1 MKQMHEWFPLTENNG
16 IWTLTMNAPGNNL
29 MTANF
34 LDAYEITAN
43 EILTNAVNEKIKGLI
58 ICGGGRHF
66 SVGADVS
73 ALTERSAKE
82 LSNMQTG
89 NITIPETHLYQK
101 KMVTS
106 WKNMPFPVISAIG
119 GFCIGSGSEI
129 AVSCHYR
136 ICEKNARI
144 GQPESTF
151 GILPALG
158 GIARTIEICGVQ
170 NAVNMVYSGE
180 LLSAQEAFEIHWAD
194 ILTDKKKSVSEAAA
208 LIDWIYEK
216 DKSFD
221 AAKKEDYLASFLK
234 IRNN

>member
-1 MKQMHEWFPLTENNG
+1 MKQMHEWFPLSENNG
-16 IWTLTMNAPGNNL
+16 IWTLTMNAPANNL
-29 MTANF
+29 MTADF
-34 LDAYEITAN
+34 LNAYEITEE
-43 EILTNAVNEKIKGLI
+43 EIIENAASEKIKGLI

-73 ALTERSAKE
+73 ALAERSAEE
-82 LSNMQTG
+82 LSHMEHG
-89 NITIPETHLYQK
+89 NITIPDSHLHQK

-106 WKNMPFPVISAIG
+106 WKNMPFPVVCAIG

-170 NAVNMVYSGE
+170 NAAKMVYSGE
-180 LLSAQEAFEIHWAD
+180 LLSAQEAFDLNWAD
-194 ILTDKKKSVSEAAA
+194 IMTDKKKSVSKAAE
-208 LIDWIYEK
+208 LIDWIYSQ
-216 DKSFD
+216 DSYFD
-221 AAKKEDYLASFLK
+221 SAKKSEYLKAFLK
-234 IRNN
+234 ERND